1 MKRRSFLKGTI
12 GAGVLLSLGIKP
24 KTTPDRVFLSA
35 KDIVG
40 VQPMNKLGG
49 PQLAYD
55 YEQELT
61 RLMAE
66 ELSREI
72 DREII
77 QALRGVS

>member
-12 GAGVLLSLGIKP
+12 GAGILLSLGIKP
-24 KTTPDRVFLSA
+24 EPPKRVFLSA

-49 PQLAYD
+49 PQLPYD
-55 YEQELT
+55 HEAELT